1 MSTLNDGVSKTRRIL
16 CVIVFAL
23 AYAAPNFA
31 QYQFSPLGPQIMERF
46 ALSPEQFSSLITA
59 PILPAIFLG
68 FISGMMVDRFG
79 YKPILAVA
87 IALTA
92 IGAWCRHLSVSYA
105 MMFAAMVMMGF
116 SAAFISANGA
126 KILSNFFHPDRIG
139 VVMGIVLT
147 ITTTGMVLSML
158 TTTPLGMYRA
168 FLLAA
173 CLASLVLIL
182 WIVVM
187 PNLKPVR
194 KETADGAKL
203 TLGQSVLAVL
213 KNRYVWN
220 TGIVIFFINACMTG
234 MGHSIPTALM
244 EERGFTE
251 SAAGVAGAFLM
262 VGNLL
267 GSLITPTIS
276 LKTGKF
282 RLVLIICGAVAA
294 LGCCFAWRL
303 PGILLY
309 VGLVLTGYC
318 FGSGMAQTLS
328 LSVRLP
334 GVGPALAGTA
344 GGLISTLDLLG
355 AVLMPAHVAAPI
367 AGGYNGVF
375 FLILGIFAIPWMIG
389 VAVLPKSLDIKG

>member
-1 MSTLNDGVSKTRRIL
+1 MSTLNGGVSKTRRIF

-46 ALSPEQFSSLITA
+46 ALSPEQFSSLFTA
-59 PILPAIFLG
+59 PMLPAIFLG
-68 FISGMMVDRFG
+68 FVSGMMVDRFG

-87 IALTA
+87 ITLTA
-92 IGAWCRHLSVSYA
+92 IGAWCRHLSVSYG

-182 WIVVM
+182 WLAVM

-194 KETADGAKL
+194 KEDASGTKL
-203 TLGQSVLAVL
+203 SLGQSVLAVL

-244 EERGFTE
+244 EHRGFTE
-251 SAAGVAGAFLM
+251 GAAGVAGAFLM

-282 RLVLIICGAVAA
+282 RLVLVICGLVAG

-309 VGLVLTGYC
+309 IGLILTGYC

-367 AGGYNGVF
+367 AGGYNEVF
-375 FLILGIFAIPWMIG
+375 FMILGIFAIPWMVG
-389 VAVLPKSLDIKG
+389 VAILPKSLDIKG

>member
-1 MSTLNDGVSKTRRIL
+1 MTTLNDKPSNSRRIL

-31 QYQFSPLGPQIMERF
+31 QYQVSPLGPEIKALF
-46 ALSPEQFSSLITA
+46 ALSDEKFQSLFTA
-59 PILPAIFLG
+59 PMLPAIFLG

-92 IGAWCRHLSVSYA
+92 IGAWGRFYSTGYG
-105 MMFAAMVMMGF
+105 MMFASMVLMGF

-126 KILSNFFHPDRIG
+126 KILSNFFHPERIS

-147 ITTTGMVLSML
+147 ITTTGMVLSMAF
-158 TTTPLGMYRA
+158 TTGMGRYRA

-173 CLASLVLIL
+173 CLATLVLVL
-182 WIVVM
+182 WVAVM
-187 PNLKPVR
+187 PNLKPAR
-194 KETADGAKL
+194 KEDGQGEKL
-203 TLGQSVLAVL
+203 SLGRSVLAVL

-220 TGIVIFFINACMTG
+220 TGIVIFFVNACMTG
-234 MGHSIPTALM
+234 MGSFIPTALQS
-244 EERGFTE
+244 RGF
-251 SAAGVAGAFLM
+251 SADAAGWAGAFLM

-267 GSLITPTIS
+267 GSLLTPTIS

-282 RLVLIICGAVAA
+282 RLVLAICGAVAA
-294 LGCCFAWRL
+294 VGCCFAWRL
-303 PGILLY
+303 PGVWLY
-309 VGLVLTGYC
+309 VGLVIVGYT

-355 AVLMPAHVAAPI
+355 AVLMPAHVAHPI
-367 AGGYNGVF
+367 AGGNYDLY
-375 FLILGIFAIPWMIG
+375 FLILGVFAIPWVIG
-389 VAVLPKSLDIKG
+389 VAVLPKSLDVKG

>member
-1 MSTLNDGVSKTRRIL
+1 MTTLNDKPSNSRRIL

-31 QYQFSPLGPQIMERF
+31 QYQVSPLGPEIKALF
-46 ALSPEQFSSLITA
+46 ALSDEKFQSLFTA
-59 PILPAIFLG
+59 PMLPAIFLG

-92 IGAWCRHLSVSYA
+92 IGAWGRFYSTGYG
-105 MMFAAMVMMGF
+105 MMFASMVLMGF

-126 KILSNFFHPDRIG
+126 KILSNFFHPERIS

-147 ITTTGMVLSML
+147 ITTTGMVLSMAF
-158 TTTPLGMYRA
+158 TTSMGRYRA

-173 CLASLVLIL
+173 ILAALVLVL
-182 WIVVM
+182 WIAVM
-187 PNLKPVR
+187 PNLKPAR
-194 KETADGAKL
+194 KEDGQGEKL
-203 TLGQSVLAVL
+203 SLGRSVLAVL

-220 TGIVIFFINACMTG
+220 TGIVIFFVNACMTG
-234 MGHSIPTALM
+234 MGSFIPTALQS
-244 EERGFTE
+244 RGFNAD
-251 SAAGVAGAFLM
+251 AAGWAGAFLM

-267 GSLITPTIS
+267 GSLLTPTIS

-282 RLVLIICGAVAA
+282 RLVLAICGIVAA

-303 PGILLY
+303 PGVWLY
-309 VGLVLTGYC
+309 VGLVIVGYT

-355 AVLMPAHVAAPI
+355 AKLLPGYVASAI
-367 AGGYNGVF
+367 AGGNRGVF
-375 FLILGIFAIPWMIG
+375 FMILGLFAIPWMIG
-389 VAVLPKSLDIKG
+389 VFLLPKELDVKG